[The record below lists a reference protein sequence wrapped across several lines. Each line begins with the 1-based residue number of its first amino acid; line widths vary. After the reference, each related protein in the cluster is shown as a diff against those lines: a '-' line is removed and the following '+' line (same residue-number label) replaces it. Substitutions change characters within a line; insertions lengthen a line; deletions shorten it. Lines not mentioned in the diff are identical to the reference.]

1 MLSCQLVSINTTYAL
16 GCLRHPCWDTWEY
29 SEISFKF
36 DLTGSSF
43 YFSELGNI
51 LSYFDIDKVAEA
63 SRSPPA
69 GQ

>member
-1 MLSCQLVSINTTYAL
+1 MRSLL
-16 GCLRHPCWDTWEY
+16 GAN
-29 SEISFKF
+29 SEVGFKF
-36 DLTGSSF
+36 HFTGSRF

-51 LSYFDIDKVAEA
+51 LSFFDIDKVAKG

>member
-1 MLSCQLVSINTTYAL
+1 MRSLL
-16 GCLRHPCWDTWEY
+16 GAN
-29 SEISFKF
+29 SKISFKF
-36 DLTGSSF
+36 NLTGRRF

-51 LSYFDIDKVAEA
+51 LSFFDIDKVAKA